1 MTMTAVKFSETPSV
15 RRYWPEALILLVAAL
30 VRCWRLDY
38 HSFWFDETV
47 SLDWA
52 EDGAGYI
59 WQSTFTL
66 LKDKHPPGYYL
77 LLHAWQNIFEVF
89 GLQHND
95 AALRTLGAALGVL
108 TVLGVLL
115 LARRLSGR
123 TTGLLAATLTA
134 LAPVLVWYSQELRMF
149 QPATTGLV
157 WGAYCLLR
165 GWQGETRLSRLGWW
179 LGMVAAFTFA
189 LYSYL
194 FSALL
199 LPAAGLTLVGLWAAA
214 RLEITRTKKLLQSP
228 ISNLPI
234 SQSPNPTL
242 RFLQGATALTLTGLL
257 FLPLARNAWLVNAS
271 EGAPG
276 EAFMDFFANLQ
287 RQLQIFTVWR
297 APWPVELVGIAV
309 VFFAGLLL
317 VGLAAPW
324 LATRQ
329 AVSGQHSETK
339 HASGFA

>member
-1 MTMTAVKFSETPSV
+1 MV

-52 EDGAGYI
+52 EDGPGYI

-77 LLHAWQNIFEVF
+77 LLHAWQNMLEVF

-95 AALRTLGAALGVL
+95 VALRTLGALLGVL
-108 TVLGVLL
+108 TVLGLL
-115 LARRLSGR
+115 LLVRRVSGR
-123 TTGLLAATLTA
+123 ATGLLAATLAA

-157 WGAYCLLR
+157 WAAYCLLR
-165 GWQGETRLSRLGWW
+165 GWQGATRLSRVGWW

-214 RLEITRTKKLLQSP
+214 RLEITRTKKLLHSP
-228 ISNLPI
+228 NL
-234 SQSPNPTL
+234 QSPN
-242 RFLQGATALTLTGLL
+242 LQS
-257 FLPLARNAWLVNAS
+257 P
-271 EGAPG
+271 
-276 EAFMDFFANLQ
+276 NLQ
-287 RQLQIFTVWR
+287 SPNLQS
-297 APWPVELVGIAV
+297 PN
-309 VFFAGLLL
+309 
-317 VGLAAPW
+317 
-324 LATRQ
+324 
-329 AVSGQHSETK
+329 
-339 HASGFA
+339 

>member
-199 LPAAGLTLVGLWAAA
+199 LPAAGLTLVGLCAAS
-214 RLEITRTKKLLQSP
+214 LEITKKRRESSDADNSASSRKSLQSP
-228 ISNLPI
+228 NLPI
-234 SQSPNPTL
+234 SQSPISNLHSPTL
-242 RFLQGATALTLTGLL
+242 RFL
-257 FLPLARNAWLVNAS
+257 
-271 EGAPG
+271 EGA
-276 EAFMDFFANLQ
+276 
-287 RQLQIFTVWR
+287 
-297 APWPVELVGIAV
+297 
-309 VFFAGLLL
+309 
-317 VGLAAPW
+317 
-324 LATRQ
+324 
-329 AVSGQHSETK
+329 
-339 HASGFA
+339 